1 MERRLERARVPDY
14 RGTMKTSASVPEPVS
29 GEATSLG
36 ALESLVGYHL
46 RRASGA
52 FGSDFSRALTGT
64 GMRQVL
70 LGILSVVRSN
80 PGANQGSVGRMLGI
94 QRANMV
100 TLINDLVDRGL
111 VDRKVARSDRRAFE
125 LTITR
130 EGQALLDDCLRR
142 IAKHEAEMLADLSAD
157 ERTTLI
163 DLLRRIEAK
172 ER

>member
-1 MERRLERARVPDY
+1 METNTL
-14 RGTMKTSASVPEPVS
+14 SQPEIGG

-36 ALESLVGYHL
+36 ALETLAGYHL
-46 RRASGA
+46 RRASNA
-52 FGSDFSRALTGT
+52 FGSDFSRALSGT

-70 LGILSVVRSN
+70 LGILSVVESN

-100 TLINDLVDRGL
+100 TLINDLVERGL
-111 VDRKVARSDRRAFE
+111 IDRKVARGDRRAFE
-125 LTITR
+125 LTITG
-130 EGQALLDDCLRR
+130 EGRALLDDCLKR
-142 IAKHEAEMLADLSAD
+142 IAEHEAEMLSDLSAR
-157 ERTTLI
+157 EQTTLI